1 MYRLSQE
8 EQSRAISLHPQALT
22 HLIEDHVPEDQLRRS
37 EG

>member
-8 EQSRAISLHPQALT
+8 EQSRAISLNPQALT
-22 HLIEDHVPEDQLRRS
+22 HLIENYVPEEQLRRS